1 MPDQQGFCSQKTISF
16 FLCNPSIAHDKF
28 TMLRMRRPRRT
39 ITIALAGT
47 PATQEQGTCLC
58 PSPPYSSCPRAA
70 WLRRMSCFSF
80 SHVQCA
86 ALALCP
92 QIIALPPS
100 ISVCCCHHAIVPSCN
115 PTILSCVLRPASC
128 VLALC
133 GVLCIYENHFRAAIK
148 LNTVNVSGI

>member
-58 PSPPYSSCPRAA
+58 PSPPYSSCPRSPVAEA
-70 WLRRMSCFSF
+70 PGC
-80 SHVQCA
+80 
-86 ALALCP
+86 LAKANVLFLVFARTMCCTCT
-92 QIIALPPS
+92 LPPDNCIAPVHKCLLLPS
-100 ISVCCCHHAIVPSCN
+100 RHRAILQSYHLVLRPS
-115 PTILSCVLRPASC
+115 SCVLRPCSLRSF
-128 VLALC
+128 VYL
-133 GVLCIYENHFRAAIK
+133 
-148 LNTVNVSGI
+148 